1 MGSATGHKVTVGEKD
16 GPGTQAQMSQ
26 SFPGDY
32 FPVTYARDRH
42 FTVRSELLFCIWR
55 RKETK
60 WEGLSFV
67 EPNLKYG
74 SCFQK
79 RVIAESQAGG
89 ESSELG

>member
-42 FTVRSELLFCIWR
+42 FTVRSELLFCI
-55 RKETK
+55 
-60 WEGLSFV
+60 
-67 EPNLKYG
+67 
-74 SCFQK
+74 
-79 RVIAESQAGG
+79 
-89 ESSELG
+89 